1 MVRLRLPS
9 FVSQGE
15 TTMKRSHFLVLGLV
29 LASTLALSEARAQN
43 DPDKEHAEL
52 ANAMKNAK
60 VPLQKGISASAK
72 HRKPISAKY
81 ELEDGKLQLAVYTMK
96 GDGFAEVIVNYS
108 TGKVAKVEPITG
120 GEDLTAAK
128 AYSEAM
134 AKAKR
139 SLQAVADAA
148 IKANKGYRAVSITPS
163 LNDGHPVAEVTLL
176 KGSEWKTVSEKLD

>member
-1 MVRLRLPS
+1 MVRLPLPS

-15 TTMKRSHFLVLGLV
+15 TTMKRLHLIVLGLI
-29 LASTLALSEARAQN
+29 LASTLALPESRAQN
-43 DPDKEHAEL
+43 DPDKERAEL
-52 ANAMKNAK
+52 ASAMKNAK
-60 VPLQKGISASAK
+60 VPLQKAVSANAK

-81 ELEDGKLQLAVYTMK
+81 ELEEGKLQLSVYTMK
-96 GDGFAEVIVNYS
+96 GDTFSEVIVNYS
-108 TGKVAKVEPITG
+108 TGKVVKVEPITG

-148 IKANKGYRAVSITPS
+148 IKENKGYRAVSITPS
-163 LNDGHPVAEVTLL
+163 LKDGHPVAEVTLL
-176 KGSEWKTVSEKLD
+176 KGTEWKTVAEKLD

>member
-1 MVRLRLPS
+1 
-9 FVSQGE
+9 
-15 TTMKRSHFLVLGLV
+15 MKRSHLMVLVLI
-29 LASTLALSEARAQN
+29 LASTLALPEVRAQN
-43 DPDKEHAEL
+43 DPDKERAEL

-72 HRKPISAKY
+72 HSKPISAKY
-81 ELEDGKLQLAVYTMK
+81 EFEDGKLQLSVYTMK
-96 GDGFAEVIVNYS
+96 GDAFSEVIVNHS

-120 GEDLTAAK
+120 GEDLTSAK
-128 AYSEAM
+128 SYSEAI

-139 SLQAVADAA
+139 SLQAVADTA

-163 LNDGHPVAEVTLL
+163 LKDGHPVAEVTLL